1 MTKTRL
7 LAAALPVLVAC
18 ATTVPDPSLEQDGEG
33 GAGSDSVETGGKAP
47 STGGANTGGSSAT
60 GGSSTG
66 GTQGP
71 STGGAPA
78 EGGAGPGG
86 TGQDPTGTGGVTATG
101 TPRDEALYGKL
112 TLKYTPSGTT
122 QFSLDLTN
130 TTGQDLKL
138 AGLEIRYWFT
148 PEGAIT
154 DAVVECYS
162 VQGAITS
169 CSDLTRTLV
178 DGAQPYLS
186 IVVNVPDTHTFW
198 ATTGEPDK
206 IEGLQIS
213 IHRQDYQGD
222 DMTNDYSYQ
231 ATEGANS
238 KVTVYYNGLLVLG
251 EEPPL

>member
-1 MTKTRL
+1 MMTKACL
-7 LAAALPVLVAC
+7 LAAALALFVAC
-18 ATTVPDPSLEQDGEG
+18 ATTVPDPPLDQDGDG
-33 GAGSDSVETGGKAP
+33 GTGSDSAETGGKA
-47 STGGANTGGSSAT
+47 SDTGGTNTGGSSAAGGGFT
-60 GGSSTG
+60 GGS
-66 GTQGP
+66 QGP
-71 STGGAPA
+71 STGGAPT
-78 EGGAGPGG
+78 EGGAG
-86 TGQDPTGTGGVTATG
+86 TGGVAATG
-101 TPRDEALYGKL
+101 TPRDEVLYGKL
-112 TLKYTPSGTT
+112 TLEYTPSGTT
-122 QFSLDLTN
+122 QFSLDLIN

-162 VQGAITS
+162 VQGAVKS
-169 CSDLTRTLV
+169 CSDLTRTLI

-186 IVVNVPDTHTFW
+186 IAVNVPDTHTFW
-198 ATTGEPDK
+198 ASTGEPDK